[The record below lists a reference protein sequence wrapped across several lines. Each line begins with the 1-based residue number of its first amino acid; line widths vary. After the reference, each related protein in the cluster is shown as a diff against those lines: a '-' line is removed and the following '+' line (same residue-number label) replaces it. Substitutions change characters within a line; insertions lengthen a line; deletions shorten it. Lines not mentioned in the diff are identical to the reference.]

1 MDISQIDETK
11 FVDIFGDP
19 DAQNKPELI
28 IPRFGQTEEIGN
40 VDIFA
45 NTTTLVPTTDETTT
59 ISLTDE
65 TTTLAPK
72 DVDIFED
79 KTKNVRKN
87 KYAFE
92 DATGYFAD
100 RIKSGKFVAIE
111 EDVAGEV
118 KPFIP
123 KTPEEF
129 DEFIDIQVNTQLDN
143 RKKELEEGW
152 YENKSSAW
160 KAVAKYSEMVDSPE
174 EMLPFLQGVGRI
186 ESVKDLDEN
195 DLDAAEKIIRIR
207 LGRRGES
214 EDVIDDQVDSLKTTD
229 KLVSTATKYKPLLIQ
244 EETQYLQGMIKQK
257 QAEDVKY
264 NQLIEN
270 IRTNTIKAIEA
281 PIFGKQKLKRDEQSV
296 VFDLIGVPSL
306 ETGGYGIYNK
316 IDSLFEEGKFE
327 TLTKIAL
334 LLEKEESFINYIS
347 NVASDKTAVDLQKK
361 LRVANENRSS
371 SNDDVPEEEKRVIQR
386 NQFTSRQAKF
396 GR

>member
-45 NTTTLVPTTDETTT
+45 NTTTLVPNTDETTT

-160 KAVAKYSEMVDSPE
+160 KAVAKYSFHH
-174 EMLPFLQGVGRI
+174 FL
-186 ESVKDLDEN
+186 
-195 DLDAAEKIIRIR
+195 
-207 LGRRGES
+207 
-214 EDVIDDQVDSLKTTD
+214 
-229 KLVSTATKYKPLLIQ
+229 
-244 EETQYLQGMIKQK
+244 
-257 QAEDVKY
+257 
-264 NQLIEN
+264 
-270 IRTNTIKAIEA
+270 
-281 PIFGKQKLKRDEQSV
+281 
-296 VFDLIGVPSL
+296 
-306 ETGGYGIYNK
+306 
-316 IDSLFEEGKFE
+316 
-327 TLTKIAL
+327 LTK
-334 LLEKEESFINYIS
+334 
-347 NVASDKTAVDLQKK
+347 Q
-361 LRVANENRSS
+361 
-371 SNDDVPEEEKRVIQR
+371 
-386 NQFTSRQAKF
+386 
-396 GR
+396 